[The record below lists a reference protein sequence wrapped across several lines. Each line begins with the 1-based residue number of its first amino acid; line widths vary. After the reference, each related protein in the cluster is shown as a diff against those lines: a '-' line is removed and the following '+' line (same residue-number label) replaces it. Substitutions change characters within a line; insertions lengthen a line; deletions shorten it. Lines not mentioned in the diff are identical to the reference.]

1 MIQTIQSL
9 LKHALLLVVFILVGC
24 KGGGFPVNGSI
35 DCNEAIKMNGDV
47 NASNFK
53 VKLDPAVQA
62 ACADEL
68 KEFVD
73 EIPVTPEAPTTP
85 QDEKTYEEANSCIA
99 PSKTNVSCFD
109 SLANYFPNTEA
120 FVFSGVQDFHTPI
133 ITQLVDGLGD
143 AGKKVFSQ
151 ITLVEDKINAF
162 TTDMGYKS
170 ALSTLGAAIHED
182 HLVVG
187 LGFNDKTS
195 LEDLSA
201 TLVPGAMAM
210 LPDMKFSVLTATKS
224 KLKNNEVLLID
235 VSVETNSETKS
246 LLSCTVA
253 TDALVCVQ
261 TEYVQSYLNQMDKAV
276 LGESE
281 LYQKVIA
288 GRCAALKGYL
298 PLATVMKYTNTQQN
312 KTAKPSADINH
323 EEVAI
328 AENGEVAEILGD
340 FTAQP
345 PQEQLP
351 ILEQD
356 PLFAALVE
364 DSNDGI
370 KSESLVDEFNETAT
384 SIGMPQLTEAI
395 YAIEFGIDVL
405 QAEKEEQAYMG
416 AMVALWTKKADGKM
430 AWAARIQ
437 LDINELILKIL
448 SKEI

>member
-1 MIQTIQSL
+1 MRDCLELGEARHHQVARRDEVDQ
-9 LKHALLLVVFILVGC
+9 ALGLELRDLSRHRLDGEPQEVGHV
-24 KGGGFPVNGSI
+24 GPRQRQG
-35 DCNEAIKMNGDV
+35 
-47 NASNFK
+47 
-53 VKLDPAVQA
+53 
-62 ACADEL
+62 EL
-68 KEFVD
+68 GR
-73 EIPVTPEAPTTP
+73 P
-85 QDEKTYEEANSCIA
+85 
-99 PSKTNVSCFD
+99 
-109 SLANYFPNTEA
+109 SLAR
-120 FVFSGVQDFHTPI
+120 
-133 ITQLVDGLGD
+133 
-143 AGKKVFSQ
+143 
-151 ITLVEDKINAF
+151 
-162 TTDMGYKS
+162 
-170 ALSTLGAAIHED
+170 
-182 HLVVG
+182 
-187 LGFNDKTS
+187 
-195 LEDLSA
+195 
-201 TLVPGAMAM
+201 
-210 LPDMKFSVLTATKS
+210 VL
-224 KLKNNEVLLID
+224 
-235 VSVETNSETKS
+235 
-246 LLSCTVA
+246 A
-253 TDALVCVQ
+253 TDARRPLGDHEQ
-261 TEYVQSYLNQMDKAV
+261 EARDLLLSAFAAEQQRPLAAGIE
-276 LGESE
+276 LGEGVLEQPMLEIGVLVQELLEALLREGVNGPIQQSE
-281 LYQKVIA
+281 
-288 GRCAALKGYL
+288 
-298 PLATVMKYTNTQQN
+298 PLFFSEYDIVHSQRYY
-312 KTAKPSADINH
+312 SADINH